1 MHYYINNLKSKVEA
15 TESIER
21 LINDIAPTRWEV
33 DEIKKAWDDIQEK
46 QEVEISEYRMRI
58 RYLEDKLDKADV
70 DYVVEENFTK
80 PKK

>member
-46 QEVEISEYRMRI
+46 HGEELEERDKRI
-58 RYLEDKLDKADV
+58 RELEQKHK
-70 DYVVEENFTK
+70 
-80 PKK
+80 

>member
-70 DYVVEENFTK
+70 AYVVEENFTK

>member
-33 DEIKKAWDDIQEK
+33 DEIKKAWEDIQEK
-46 QEVEISEYRMRI
+46 QELEISEYRMRI

-70 DYVVEENFTK
+70 AYVVEENFTK

>member
-1 MHYYINNLKSKVEA
+1 MHYYINHLKSKVEA

-70 DYVVEENFTK
+70 AYVVEENFTK